1 MHAREG
7 GRGAGPALRAL
18 VPEPRVRPARLGG
31 RRRRVTK
38 QKKNEKFMQEV
49 ERRGLVSHDGVGC
62 SSESVRRWRRDG
74 DRASTGLRPRGVSA
88 GRHALVSASRLTSFT
103 SGAVTGK
110 YGALPSPE

>member
-38 QKKNEKFMQEV
+38 QKKNEKFMQEFG

-88 GRHALVSASRLTSFT
+88 GRACSS
-103 SGAVTGK
+103 
-110 YGALPSPE
+110 EC